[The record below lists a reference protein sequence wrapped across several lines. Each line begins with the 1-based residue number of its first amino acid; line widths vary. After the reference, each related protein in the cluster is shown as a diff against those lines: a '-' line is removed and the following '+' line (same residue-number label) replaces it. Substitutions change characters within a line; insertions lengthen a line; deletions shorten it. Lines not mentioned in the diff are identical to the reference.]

1 MLENLHS
8 LPYQVTKA
16 RDLGKSEVINPRGST
31 GNPGLYC
38 KSPASKWM
46 AKICT
51 KHILP
56 FATRLNPGE
65 WLHALWVVIKF
76 GQKEKE
82 TKGSSFLHFPM
93 APRMW
98 FLLPPL
104 PRAEKPAA
112 QSPVCEYPTFIHP
125 SWIHQSSKLY
135 HSLPSLRPAKTKVSE
150 NQLKL
155 VLANRVNLLI
165 HITWKDKVRFLASGA
180 TDRTN
185 QETTCPP
192 SCDLALISP
201 YTLALLSSVS
211 AAFSDSLSCSRIK
224 KTWQCI

>member
-98 FLLPPL
+98 FLLPPPCQGQRNQQHNL
-104 PRAEKPAA
+104 QCVSTPH
-112 QSPVCEYPTFIHP
+112 SFIHHGFT
-125 SWIHQSSKLY
+125 SHQNCTILSPL
-135 HSLPSLRPAKTKVSE
+135 LDQPRPKYQKTNS
-150 NQLKL
+150 
-155 VLANRVNLLI
+155 NL
-165 HITWKDKVRFLASGA
+165 F
-180 TDRTN
+180 
-185 QETTCPP
+185 
-192 SCDLALISP
+192 
-201 YTLALLSSVS
+201 
-211 AAFSDSLSCSRIK
+211 
-224 KTWQCI
+224 